1 MEQGT
6 RLGQGSGESTQW
18 KSTDYIE
25 GTEEKCLQ
33 GSPFLPIIKSPWRL
47 QRKGW
52 QKDPDEKKSLNEGG
66 CTRIVAIP
74 KSMTGLGGLSL
85 RWQLPLETQMHWLH
99 FKSSV
104 GVAAAT
110 PMR

>member
-1 MEQGT
+1 MNQ
-6 RLGQGSGESTQW
+6 QSGKVLTILRAQ
-18 KSTDYIE
+18 K
-25 GTEEKCLQ
+25 KCLQ
-33 GSPFLPIIKSPWRL
+33 GFPFLPVIKSLWRL

-66 CTRIVAIP
+66 CTRILAIP

-85 RWQLPLETQMHWLH
+85 RWPLETQMHWLH

-104 GVAAAT
+104 GVVAAT
-110 PMR
+110 PVR